1 MPWQPKNNGPQFSR
15 ETSVKMQQFE
25 SGRRKSGSLVLSK
38 EDFAIMKLKSKV
50 ESTKRHHQRHREAQ
64 QDELEILHNVKD
76 TLSYQLK
83 HRLEELELDEY
94 YQQTIQTD
102 YLQDGLDMAPPGDG
116 TQEAAILKA
125 MHRSELYDRVRAKLQ
140 EQNSDELMEV
150 YKTLP
155 LIKDE
160 CSEKEAEILSK
171 LMKEDS
177 LKCQRQELSEH
188 CLKLQK
194 EIIAKLDTAAEER
207 FQRAHARLQGET
219 EEDDG
224 ELTERK
230 ESRKAG
236 VEARSYSS
244 RLLGF
249 SDTKETQQAL
259 KEVVLK
265 EVVLEEEEQERF
277 KELEIKPTSASHTGT
292 TRTTGRSRNP
302 VPPSQKSPT
311 NTKTTARSRVT
322 NSSRGTSPKPSGRS
336 TGIPSSAPASRRG
349 VSPKP
354 GTRST
359 ESGTDIPSSAPA
371 SRRGVSPKPGTRST
385 ESGTATRSA
394 EAARRRAA
402 SSKSAA
408 GTTRR
413 AEGTRGTTR
422 SAGPRDT
429 TPSSWSRN
437 TTTRRPATRT
447 TTRTTTARSPTRT
460 TTVRSPTAARGTNNG
475 SSQDNKD

>member
-1 MPWQPKNNGPQFSR
+1 
-15 ETSVKMQQFE
+15 MQQFE
-25 SGRRKSGSLVLSK
+25 SGWRKSGSVVLSK
-38 EDFAIMKLKSKV
+38 EDFTIMKLKSKL
-50 ESTKRHHQRHREAQ
+50 ESTKRHHQRHRQAQ

-76 TLSYQLK
+76 TINYQLK
-83 HRLEELELDEY
+83 HRLQELELDEY
-94 YQQTIQTD
+94 YQQIIQTD

-116 TQEAAILKA
+116 AQEAGILKA

-194 EIIAKLDTAAEER
+194 EIIAKLDAAAEER

-230 ESRKAG
+230 ESRKAK

-249 SDTKETQQAL
+249 SDMKETQQAL

-277 KELEIKPTSASHTGT
+277 KELKSKPTSASHTGT
-292 TRTTGRSRNP
+292 TRTPVRSRNP
-302 VPPSQKSPT
+302 VPPSRRSPT
-311 NTKTTARSRVT
+311 SPKTTARSRVT

-336 TGIPSSAPASRRG
+336 TGIPSSAVPSRRG

-354 GTRST
+354 GTRTT
-359 ESGTDIPSSAPA
+359 E
-371 SRRGVSPKPGTRST
+371 PGTT
-385 ESGTATRSA
+385 TRSA
-394 EAARRRAA
+394 EAARRRAT

-408 GTTRR
+408 GTARSV
-413 AEGTRGTTR
+413 EGKRGTTR
-422 SAGPRDT
+422 STGPRDT
-429 TPSSWSRN
+429 TTSWSRN

-447 TTRTTTARSPTRT
+447 TTRTTTARSPMAARSPT
-460 TTVRSPTAARGTNNG
+460 TAARSPTAARETNNG